1 VQASLAA
8 LRFFTSSQV
17 IQNIA
22 ILGSGTALA
31 QAINVAATPL
41 LAALYG
47 PDSFGM
53 MAIFMGI
60 VLVAGTLASL
70 TYESAIVVARDNLE
84 AEKLFALC
92 STITTTVAIAVF
104 VAMVASYFAL
114 SGVHER
120 WPLGLLFV
128 APLGVFSLAVF
139 NTSSHWMTRREAFRD
154 ISAANL
160 IRSSVSTVTQVLLGL
175 TSGGGLNLIA
185 GRIIGQVLATVFL
198 LVRGELLTRRYWL
211 GSFRATKNIAKRY
224 ANFPAYRAPQCAIGL
239 VAEQAPALAL
249 GAFFGPSFA
258 GLYWLAD
265 RILALPCIVLS
276 ENTSKVY
283 YAEATKRYHAGRK
296 LVPFLLKTM
305 FGLASVALLPSI
317 ALAIFAPQLLSLLG
331 DRWELAAVFVQW
343 MTLWVFF
350 RFSCAPIMPT
360 YMILE
365 DQRSL
370 LIIDTIAMML
380 RLPCLLIAGLYGS
393 PLTLVIVVC
402 VFETVK
408 IIVTVIHI
416 IFRLM
421 TVTAIASRS
430 GR

>member
-1 VQASLAA
+1 LAA
-8 LRFFTSSQV
+8 LRFLTSNQV

-22 ILGSGTALA
+22 ILGSGTAIA
-31 QAINVAATPL
+31 QAINVAATPI

-53 MAIFMGI
+53 MAIFMAI
-60 VLVAGTLASL
+60 VLVAGTMASL
-70 TYESAIVVARDNLE
+70 TYESAIVVARDSLE
-84 AEKLFALC
+84 AEQLFALC
-92 STITTTVAIAVF
+92 SAITTAVAIGVF
-104 VAMVASYFAL
+104 VAMVAAYVAL

-120 WPLGLLFV
+120 LPLSLLFV
-128 APLGVFSLAVF
+128 APLGVFSLGVF
-139 NTSSHWMTRREAFRD
+139 NSSTLWMTRREAFRD

-160 IRSSVSTVTQVLLGL
+160 IRSGVSTVTQVILGL
-175 TSGGGLNLIA
+175 VSGAGLNLIA
-185 GRIIGQVLATVFL
+185 GRIIGQVLAMAYL
-198 LVRGELLTRRYWL
+198 LVRGELLARRYWL
-211 GSFRATKNIAKRY
+211 GSFRTAKHIARRY
-224 ANFPAYRAPQCAIGL
+224 ASFPAYRAPQCAIGL
-239 VAEQAPALAL
+239 IAEQAPALTL

-276 ENTSKVY
+276 ESTAKVY
-283 YAEATKRYHAGRK
+283 YAEATKRHHAGRK
-296 LVPFLLKTM
+296 LVPFLLKTI

-317 ALAIFAPQLLSLLG
+317 GLAIFAPQLLSLLG
-331 DRWELAAVFVQW
+331 DRWEPAAVFVQW

-370 LIIDTIAMML
+370 LIIDSIAML
-380 RLPCLLIAGLYGS
+380 FRLPCLLMAGLYGS
-393 PLTLVIVVC
+393 PETLVIVVC

-416 IFRLM
+416 IFRLL
-421 TVTAIASRS
+421 TVTAIRNKP
-430 GR
+430 G

>member
-1 VQASLAA
+1 VQTSLAA
-8 LRFFTSSQV
+8 LRFLTSSQV

-60 VLVAGTLASL
+60 VLVAGTMASL
-70 TYESAIVVARDNLE
+70 TYESAIVVARDKLE
-84 AEKLFALC
+84 AEQLFALC
-92 STITTTVAIAVF
+92 SAITTAVSVAVF
-104 VAMVASYFAL
+104 IALVAAYYAL
-114 SGVHER
+114 SGIHER
-120 WPLGLLFV
+120 LHPGLLFV
-128 APLGVFSLAVF
+128 APLGVFCLGVF
-139 NTSSHWMTRREAFRD
+139 NTSTHWMTRREAFRD

-160 IRSSVSTVTQVLLGL
+160 IRSGVSTVTQVLLGL
-175 TSGGGLNLIA
+175 ASGGGLNLIA
-185 GRIIGQVLATVFL
+185 GRILGQVLATAYL

-211 GSFRATKNIAKRY
+211 GSFRAARNIARRY
-224 ANFPAYRAPQCAIGL
+224 LSFPTYRAPQCAIGL

-276 ENTSKVY
+276 ESTAKVF
-283 YAEATKRYHAGRK
+283 YAEATKRYNAGRN
-296 LVPFLLKTM
+296 LIPFLLKTI

-317 ALAIFAPQLLSLLG
+317 GLAIFTPQLLSLLG
-331 DRWELAAVFVQW
+331 DRWEPAAIFVQW

-350 RFSCAPIMPT
+350 RFSCAPVMPT
-360 YMILE
+360 YMILGN
-365 DQRSL
+365 QRSL
-370 LIIDTIAMML
+370 LIIDTMAMMF
-380 RLPCLLIAGLYGS
+380 RLPCLLIAGLFGS

-408 IIVTVIHI
+408 IVVTVIHI
-416 IFRLM
+416 IFRLL
-421 TVTAIASRS
+421 TVSAVASKPA
-430 GR
+430 